1 MSKNSVFD
9 REWIDLVFEG
19 RNKEYGAYKLRKD
32 DSKTTMIALFT
43 GIALLGAAVGIPYVV
58 GQLSPKTAGVAKTDD
73 GGMVLTPVDLGPEVY
88 TMPEEQPK
96 QPEQPQPEEAAAPA
110 APAEN
115 TVALREPEA
124 TSNEVIEPIITM
136 TDVQNANPG
145 PVTTPGV
152 VGGDPLSN
160 TPGVTGGTATTP
172 VVTDEAGTGGTVVY
186 APDEKPDFPGGITKF
201 RQWVGDHFNTSDI
214 QTQATIKVTVSFV
227 VEKDGTL
234 SNIKILKD
242 PGYGAGKEAVRVL
255 KSLKTKWKPGK
266 VKGQP
271 VRTAYTLPIA
281 IQVN

>member
-19 RNKEYGAYKLRKD
+19 RNKDYGAYKLRKD

-58 GQLSPKTAGVAKTDD
+58 GQLSPKTAGVVKTDD
-73 GGMVLTPVDLGPEVY
+73 GGMLLTPVDLGPEVY

-124 TSNEVIEPIITM
+124 TSDPVLPSTTM
-136 TDVQNANPG
+136 DALKNANPG

-172 VVTDEAGTGGTVVY
+172 TQGTGTGPTDVVLL
-186 APDEKPDFPGGITKF
+186 PDEKPDFPGGITKF

-214 QTQATIKVTVSFV
+214 QTEATIKVTVSFV